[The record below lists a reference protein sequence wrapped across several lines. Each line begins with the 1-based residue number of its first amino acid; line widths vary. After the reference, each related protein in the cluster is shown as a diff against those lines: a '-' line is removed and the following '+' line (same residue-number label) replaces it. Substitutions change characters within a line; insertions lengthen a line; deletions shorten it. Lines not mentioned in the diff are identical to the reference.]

1 MLKRIKNLEDKADN
15 QLSAIEN
22 QGDRQLDLIDEI
34 NNRRNRRIGFKSD
47 LARLGKE
54 IIEKEAEISKNKRIK
69 KEDSDEKKKIK

>member
-69 KEDSDEKKKIK
+69 KEDSDEKKN